1 MSRKAYGVNAF
12 VCMMQEDRPFG
23 IPSHLYVNICR
34 QGYVDFSFDTET
46 LAAAYVFSE
55 QKAMKQQEIN

>member
-1 MSRKAYGVNAF
+1 
-12 VCMMQEDRPFG
+12 MQEDRPFG

-34 QGYVDFSFDTET
+34 QGYVDFGFDTET

-55 QKAMKQQEIN
+55 QKAMKQSEIN